1 MLKLN
6 RLTDT
11 AIEPTYATEGSAA
24 FDLSADFINREVYV
38 YFEENCQEVKA
49 FYGFSNPANPVLILE
64 PGERAI
70 IPSGWFFEIEPGWQ
84 LDVTPRSGNAS
95 RNGIT
100 ITNSPGIIDSDYTGE
115 TFIIVQNSGHDDF
128 VINHGDRIAQAQM
141 KPVYRAPCIKT
152 REGKVRTSGDAGGL
166 GSTGKG
172 E

>member
-11 AIEPTYATEGSAA
+11 AVEPTYATEGSAA
-24 FDLSADFINREVYV
+24 FDLSADLINRVVDAYIQYEDTGMRDTYL
-38 YFEENCQEVKA
+38 NA
-49 FYGFSNPANPVLILE
+49 ANGVTVQ

-70 IPSGWFFEIEPGWQ
+70 IPTGWFFEIEPGWQ
-84 LDVTPRSGNAS
+84 LQITPRSGNAAK
-95 RNGIT
+95 NGIT

-115 TFIIVQNSGHDDF
+115 TFIIVQNDGHDDF

-152 REGKVRTSGDAGGL
+152 RVGKTRADGDAGGL

-172 E
+172 EE